1 MPNSSFK
8 LSVLISG
15 GGTTLRNLID
25 RQDSGSL
32 DATVTQVISNN
43 PDAGGL
49 QFAKAAGIESVVVN
63 HRDFDSVASF
73 SQAMF
78 AEIRKSKPDLV
89 VMGGFLRRVLIPDDF
104 QNRVINIHP
113 SLIPAFCGK
122 GMYGS
127 KVHAGVIE
135 YGCKLSGCTVH
146 FVDDDYD
153 HGPIIA
159 QATVPVL
166 PNDSANDLAARVFE
180 KECELLPQTI
190 NLLASG
196 NVKLTGR
203 VVRVNEP

>member
-1 MPNSSFK
+1 MPNSFK
-8 LSVLISG
+8 ISVLISG
-15 GGTTLRNLID
+15 GGTTLQNLIA
-25 RQDSGSL
+25 RQNAGTL
-32 DATVTQVISNN
+32 DADIVQVISNK
-43 PDAGGL
+43 PDAKGL
-49 QFAKAAGIESVVVN
+49 MFATDAGIETKVIN
-63 HRDFDSVASF
+63 HRDFESVASF
-73 SQAMF
+73 SEAMF
-78 AEIRKSKPDLV
+78 AEIRTANPDLV
-89 VMGGFLRRVLIPDDF
+89 VMGGFLRHVLIPDDF

-127 KVHAGVIE
+127 NVHSAVID

-166 PNDSANDLAARVFE
+166 PDDSAKDLAARVFE
-180 KECELLPQTI
+180 TECELLPQTI

-203 VVRVNEP
+203 VVRVDPS

>member
-1 MPNSSFK
+1 MPDSQFK
-8 LSVLISG
+8 ISVLISG

-25 RQDSGSL
+25 RQRSGSL
-32 DATVTQVISNN
+32 DVTIARVISNKA
-43 PDAGGL
+43 DAGGL
-49 QFAKAAGIESVVVN
+49 AFATSAGIETAIIN

-73 SQAMF
+73 SDAMF
-78 AEIRKSKPDLV
+78 TEIRKASPDLV
-89 VMGGFLRRVLIPDDF
+89 VMGGFLRQVLIPNDF

-127 KVHAGVIE
+127 RVHSAVVAH
-135 YGCKLSGCTVH
+135 GCKLSGCTVH

-166 PNDSANDLAARVFE
+166 PADSPEDLAARVFE
-180 KECELLPQTI
+180 KECDLLPQII
-190 NLLASG
+190 NQLAAGTVKISG
-196 NVKLTGR
+196 RT
-203 VVRVNEP
+203 VRVTQP

>member
-32 DATVTQVISNN
+32 DAEIVQVISNK

-49 QFAKAAGIESVVVN
+49 AFATSAGIETTVVN
-63 HRDFDSVASF
+63 HQDFESVASF
-73 SQAMF
+73 SEAMF
-78 AEIRKSKPDLV
+78 AEIRTADSDLV
-89 VMGGFLRRVLIPDDF
+89 VMGGFLRHVLIPDDF
-104 QNRVINIHP
+104 QNRIINIHP

-166 PNDSANDLAARVFE
+166 PNDSANALAARVFE

>member
-1 MPNSSFK
+1 MSSPFK
-8 LSVLISG
+8 ISVLISG
-15 GGTTLRNLID
+15 GGTTLRNLIE
-25 RQDSGSL
+25 RQESGSL
-32 DATVTQVISNN
+32 DVTIAQVISNN
-43 PDAGGL
+43 PNAGGL
-49 QFAKAAGIESVVVN
+49 AFASAAGIEAAIIN
-63 HRDFDSVASF
+63 HRTFDGVDSF
-73 SQAMF
+73 SDAMF
-78 AEIRKSKPDLV
+78 AEIRKSSPDLV

-127 KVHAGVIE
+127 NVHSAVIN

-166 PNDSANDLAARVFE
+166 PEDTSADLAALVFE
-180 KECELLPQTI
+180 KECELLPEVI
-190 NLLASG
+190 NLLAA
-196 NVKLTGR
+196 GR
-203 VVRVNEP
+203 VKMDGRVARVNKP

>member
-1 MPNSSFK
+1 MPSTFK
-8 LSVLISG
+8 ISVLVSG

-25 RQDSGSL
+25 RQQVGTL
-32 DATVTQVISNN
+32 DANIVQVISNN

-49 QFAKAAGIESVVVN
+49 EFAKSAGIETTVVN
-63 HRDFDSVASF
+63 HRDFDSVDAF

-78 AEIRKSKPDLV
+78 AEIRKASPDLV
-89 VMGGFLRRVLIPDDF
+89 VMGGFLRKVLIPEDF

-127 KVHAGVIE
+127 KVHAAAIE

-166 PNDSANDLAARVFE
+166 PDDSVKDLAARVFE
-180 KECELLPQTI
+180 TECELLPQVI

-196 NVKLTGR
+196 SVKMAGR
-203 VVRVNEP
+203 IVRVTST

>member
-1 MPNSSFK
+1 MLDSQFK
-8 LSVLISG
+8 ISVLISG

-25 RQDSGSL
+25 RQKSGLL
-32 DATVTQVISNN
+32 DATIAQVISNKA
-43 PDAGGL
+43 DAGGL
-49 QFAKAAGIESVVVN
+49 AFATSAGIETAIVN
-63 HRDFDSVASF
+63 HRDFNSVASF
-73 SQAMF
+73 SDAMF
-78 AEIRKSKPDLV
+78 TEIRKASPDLV
-89 VMGGFLRRVLIPDDF
+89 VMGGFLRRVLIPNDF

-127 KVHAGVIE
+127 NVHTAVVE

-159 QATVPVL
+159 QAAVPVL
-166 PNDSANDLAARVFE
+166 PDDSPKDVAARVFE

-196 NVKLTGR
+196 NVKMTGR
-203 VVRVNEP
+203 VVRVNQP